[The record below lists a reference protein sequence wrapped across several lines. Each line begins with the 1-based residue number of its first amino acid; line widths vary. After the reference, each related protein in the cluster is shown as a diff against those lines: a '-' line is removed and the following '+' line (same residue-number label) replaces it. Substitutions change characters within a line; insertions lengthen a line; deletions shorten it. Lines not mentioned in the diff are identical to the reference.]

1 MSGLSPPDSADA
13 LLDLRKMQETLG
25 SEDMVETT
33 LKSFLMRAPKTTT
46 NMRNAYDAKDF
57 AKLRRDAHSLK
68 GACGYV
74 ASDHL
79 RDSALNLQLAAE
91 AATRGEEVDP
101 PVEACMQEVLHRL
114 DLLCVTI
121 DKVIADGSGPTARAP
136 SITSSPQPAHPVARR
151 DDHAVS
157 SGASQDRSTPS
168 SSSAAVEQSS
178 TPLTRLVDLRK
189 MRDCRESP
197 AVHRLA
203 AASARALMP
212 CDVLAAFCLDRV
224 HVPSLSDALLYS

>member
-1 MSGLSPPDSADA
+1 MCLF
-13 LLDLRKMQETLG
+13 LFTVG
-25 SEDMVETT
+25 SDDMVEKT

-101 PVEACMQEVLHRL
+101 PVEACMRRVLSDL
-114 DLLCVTI
+114 DLLCMQI
-121 DKVIADGSGPTARAP
+121 GKVLVRKDPAAP
-136 SITSSPQPAHPVARR
+136 SDGVA
-151 DDHAVS
+151 AMS
-157 SGASQDRSTPS
+157 IS
-168 SSSAAVEQSS
+168 
-178 TPLTRLVDLRK
+178 
-189 MRDCRESP
+189 
-197 AVHRLA
+197 
-203 AASARALMP
+203 
-212 CDVLAAFCLDRV
+212 
-224 HVPSLSDALLYS
+224 